1 MSTITPQL
9 EQILGKVIADLGGTA
24 LAALAIIGD
33 RLGLYKTLAEIG
45 PTTSA
50 ELAQATGTNERM
62 VREWLAAQAA
72 SGYVTYDGETKQFRM
87 TEEQRLVLA
96 DTESPF
102 YMGGGF
108 YSAAATVHD
117 EPKLAEA
124 FRTGK
129 GIGWGDHCNCLFC
142 GVERFYRTGYAAN
155 LVQSW
160 LPALDDVVGKL
171 ESGGLV
177 ADVGCGHG
185 ASTLVM
191 ARAFPRSRFVGFDYH
206 GPSIERATTAAR
218 EQGLSNARFEIGTA
232 QDFPQHAGSD
242 YDLIAVFDAL
252 HDMGDPRGAARQAL
266 RRLKKDG
273 TWMIVEPAA
282 ADDLA
287 GNLNPVGRV
296 YYAMS
301 TSVCVPTAMSQTGGE
316 ALGAQA
322 GPAAI
327 ADVVT
332 SGGFTRFRTAAA
344 TPFNLVFEARP

>member
-24 LAALAIIGD
+24 IAALAIVGD
-33 RLGLYKTLAEIG
+33 RLGLYKKLAEIG
-45 PTTSA
+45 PATSA

-62 VREWLAAQAA
+62 VREWLSAQAA
-72 SGYVTYDGETKQFRM
+72 SGYVAFDGETKRFRM
-87 TEEQRLVLA
+87 TEEQQLVLA

-108 YSAAATVHD
+108 YSAAATVYD
-117 EPKLAEA
+117 ESKLAEA
-124 FRTGK
+124 FRSGK

-155 LVQSW
+155 LVQNW
-160 LPALDDVVGKL
+160 LPALDDVIGKL
-171 ESGGLV
+171 KAGGLA

-191 ARAFPRSRFVGFDYH
+191 ARTFPKSRFVGFDYH
-206 GPSIERATTAAR
+206 GPSIERATAAAR
-218 EQGLSNARFEIGTA
+218 EQGLTNVRFEIARA
-232 QDFPQHAGSD
+232 QDFPQYDGES
-242 YDLIAVFDAL
+242 YDLVAIFDAL

-266 RRLKKDG
+266 HRLKTDG

-282 ADDLA
+282 ADNLSE
-287 GNLNPVGRV
+287 NLNPVGRV

-301 TSVCVPTAMSQTGGE
+301 TSVCVPTALSQDGGE
-316 ALGAQA
+316 SLGAQA

-327 ADVVT
+327 AEIAK

>member
-1 MSTITPQL
+1 MSDMTPQL
-9 EQILGKVIADLGGTA
+9 QQILGKVIADLGGTA
-24 LAALAIIGD
+24 NAALVIVGD
-33 RLGLYKTLAEIG
+33 RLGLFKKLAEIG
-45 PTTSA
+45 PATSA
-50 ELAQATGTNERM
+50 ELAKQTGTNERL

-72 SGYVTYDGETKQFRM
+72 SEYVTYDAETKRFRM
-87 TEEQRLVLA
+87 TEEQAQVLA
-96 DTESPF
+96 DSESPF
-102 YMGGGF
+102 FMAGGF
-108 YSAAATVHD
+108 FSAAATVHD
-117 EPKLAEA
+117 EQKLAEA

-155 LVQSW
+155 LVQNW
-160 LPALDDVVGKL
+160 LPALTDVTGKL
-171 ESGGLV
+171 EAGALV
-177 ADVGCGHG
+177 ADIGCGHG

-191 ARAFPRSRFVGFDYH
+191 ARAFPKSRFVGFDYH
-206 GPSIERATTAAR
+206 GPSIERATAAAG
-218 EQGLSNARFEIGTA
+218 EQGLRNVRFEIATA
-232 QDFPQHAGSD
+232 QDFPLYDGEA
-242 YDLIAVFDAL
+242 YDLAAIFDAL
-252 HDMGDPRGAARQAL
+252 HDMGDPRGAARQAC
-266 RRLKKDG
+266 RNLKDDG

-282 ADDLA
+282 ADELA

-301 TSVCVPTAMSQTGGE
+301 TSVCVPTAMSQNGGE

-327 ADVVT
+327 AEIAK